1 MKFTIGR
8 PRIHQAFTSS
18 RRKHLDHAKC
28 RPPRSF
34 PTHPDIISDTQTEKP
49 SSDGFVAKPPRP
61 AYTARPH
68 HAKRRARQAF
78 HLRRPD
84 GLLSLASFLDLATT
98 DALAPCPRL
107 RLALLAPCGLHLIP
121 SATRSLEPSLLVSP
135 LLGGPARL
143 RPFTPVLHLHKRKPS
158 RNQHLQY

>member
-1 MKFTIGR
+1 M
-8 PRIHQAFTSS
+8 PRVARLEAS
-18 RRKHLDHAKC
+18 RRTRIPSPSRQALGLGFEA
-28 RPPRSF
+28 
-34 PTHPDIISDTQTEKP
+34 QTEKP
-49 SSDGFVAKPPRP
+49 SSDGFVAKPPNP

-98 DALAPCPRL
+98 DAPAPCPRL
-107 RLALLAPCGLHLIP
+107 CLALLAPCGSHLIP
-121 SATRSLEPSLLVSP
+121 SATGSLEPSLLVSP

-143 RPFTPVLHLHKRKPS
+143 RPFAPVLHLHQRKPS